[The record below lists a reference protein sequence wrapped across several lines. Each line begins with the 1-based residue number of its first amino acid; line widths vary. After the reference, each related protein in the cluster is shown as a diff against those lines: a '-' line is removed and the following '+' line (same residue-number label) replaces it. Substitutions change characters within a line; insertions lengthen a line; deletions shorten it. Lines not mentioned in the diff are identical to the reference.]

1 MRTTAETT
9 QIAMMTVKAMVVSSQ
24 LRNTQ
29 REFPL
34 LVGVG
39 DGEVVVVSKG
49 EALVGEIDVGVST
62 SRSRILMY
70 AGMIVGIRGMM
81 SLKII

>member
-49 EALVGEIDVGVST
+49 EALVGEREAMIDVGVST
-62 SRSRILMY
+62 SRS
-70 AGMIVGIRGMM
+70 
-81 SLKII
+81 

>member
-1 MRTTAETT
+1 
-9 QIAMMTVKAMVVSSQ
+9 MMTVKAMVVSSQ
-24 LRNTQ
+24 LRKTQ

-34 LVGVG
+34 SVGVG

-62 SRSRILMY
+62 SRS
-70 AGMIVGIRGMM
+70 
-81 SLKII
+81 